1 MIDSPVSLYKQIE
14 GEGAEGR
21 RGKGVLVEGRL
32 RGEGRARR
40 TEALRTLESGFRCR
54 DATHLKICPKG
65 QRKRDTN

>member
-32 RGEGRARR
+32 RGEGRAR
-40 TEALRTLESGFRCR
+40 TEALRTLESGFRCT
-54 DATHLKICPKG
+54 DATHLKAKEKG
-65 QRKRDTN
+65 IRIDG